1 MSQPEILT
9 SVQGG
14 LGVITLNR
22 PKAVNALSY
31 NMIGLLDDALT
42 AFEHD
47 SAVHAVLVRGA
58 GERGLCAGGDVVTL
72 HQHAV
77 TNDLDA
83 AAPFFRDEY
92 QLNHRIYTFPKPYI
106 AIMNGLV
113 LGGGVGISVP
123 GSHRVATDSTR
134 LGMPEV
140 GIGFSPDVGGPYYLA
155 NTPGGIGHYMGLTA
169 THISG
174 ADAVYAGLADIRVPD
189 DRLEQLIQQLETI
202 TGPGQVDAILAEFE
216 AAETSEL
223 ELEAHWIQDVF
234 CAHTVEEIQHEL
246 QQVAEQGN
254 ELAEKALKAMQRHSP
269 LGMKVTLEAIRR
281 ARDLSLADTLVQ
293 DLRTTMHAVEG
304 TELAE
309 GIRAQLIDKDRNPQW
324 QPATLAEVSDQD
336 VAAFFEPVVGIDD
349 LVINQV
355 KDS

>member
-1 MSQPEILT
+1 MSQAEILT

-42 AFEHD
+42 TFEHD
-47 SAVHAVLVRGA
+47 DAVHAVLVRGA
-58 GERGLCAGGDVVTL
+58 GDRGFCSGGDVVTL
-72 HQHAV
+72 HQYAV
-77 TNDLDA
+77 DNDLGS

-92 QLNHRIYTFPKPYI
+92 QLDHRISVYPKPYI

-113 LGGGVGISVP
+113 LGGGVGISASA
-123 GSHRVATDSTR
+123 SHRVVTESTR

-155 NTPGGIGHYMGLTA
+155 NAPEGIGNYLGLTG

-174 ADAVYAGLADIRVPD
+174 ADAIYAGFADLRVPD
-189 DRLEQLIQQLETI
+189 DRIEQLVQRLATI
-202 TGPGQVDAILAEFE
+202 SEPGHIDAILAEFE
-216 AAETSEL
+216 AAETSVL
-223 ELEAHWIQDVF
+223 ETEAHWIQDVF
-234 CAHTVEEIQHEL
+234 CAETVEEILQGV
-246 QQVAEQGN
+246 QQVSEQGN

-269 LGMKVTLEAIRR
+269 LGMKVTLEAIKR
-281 ARDLSLADTLVQ
+281 ARNLSLAETLVQ
-293 DLRTTMHAVEG
+293 DLRTTMNAVAG

-309 GIRAQLIDKDRNPQW
+309 GIRAQLIDKDRNPHW
-324 QPATLAEVSDQD
+324 TPARLEDVDDHQ
-336 VAAFFEPVVGIDD
+336 VAAFFAPVDGVDD
-349 LVINQV
+349 LVIQT
-355 KDS
+355 